1 MVYLISAKEIELYYH
16 RQKYTTRCR
25 FFYQMEK
32 SSTGYRFH
40 YQMQNPLP
48 DAEFFYQTLGTQEN
62 PTLGGILHLCAKNAQ
77 VTLPDVGIIY

>member
-1 MVYLISAKEIELYYH
+1 
-16 RQKYTTRCR
+16 
-25 FFYQMEK
+25 
-32 SSTGYRFH
+32 
-40 YQMQNPLP
+40 MQNPLP